1 MHSFRPALTA
11 AALVLVLVSASPALA
26 TKAYTTDTQ
35 EVPLRLTPRNEGKTI
50 LMIPPASEVELVN
63 PSAYVHV
70 RFKKPT
76 GEVRE
81 GWVQNKFLGARPP
94 DSTAI
99 KELGIQN
106 EALREQL
113 NVLDQEKSGLTQ
125 REKDLTDKLTRLNA
139 AHEELKGGSANYLK
153 LKSEYDSAKAS
164 LASAQDHIQSLIL
177 ENENLK
183 ISQRVQWFVAGA
195 LVLLTGLSLGWGVGR
210 RQKKKK
216 GAYYY

>member
-1 MHSFRPALTA
+1 MHSFRPALVVA
-11 AALVLVLVSASPALA
+11 ASVIALLAASPALA

-35 EVPLRLTPRNEGKTI
+35 EIPLRLTPKNEGKTI

-63 PSAYVHV
+63 PSAWVHV
-70 RFKKPT
+70 RYTKPT
-76 GEVRE
+76 GELRD

-99 KELGIQN
+99 RDLGVQN
-106 EALREQL
+106 EALRQQL
-113 NVLDQEKSGLTQ
+113 SVLDQEKSGLSQ
-125 REKDLTDKLTRLNA
+125 REKDLTEKLTKLNA

-164 LASAQDHIQSLIL
+164 LASAQDHIQSLIQ

-195 LVLLTGLSLGWGVGR
+195 LVLLTGLSLGWGIGR